1 MLKTML
7 MIMLVGHWRDIISK
21 TFKFKDKKKMYND
34 DKKGVPVL

>member
-21 TFKFKDKKKMYND
+21 TFEFKHKKNTYDD